1 MKLQQIITTRNY
13 NNWPS
18 WDLVFE
24 WEDIIKSK
32 LQLDFY
38 YDRKLMNNRYIKKIP
53 FFNNLLQTNKFSFL
67 FEMSVGRSNNR
78 NNKKN
83 IVPCI
88 IDFFLTKE
96 QLPSFYK
103 RYDKNSIVLVSSKEV
118 YDFLKSV
125 DCPINIGHFPLS
137 ISDVYRISEDTAF
150 DKKYDLVIMGRTNP
164 VLLEF
169 MNKYSATHPHF
180 RYVYRVLKDGV
191 FNYYTSDGEMLG
203 DICTRE
209 KYIQLM
215 RSAKVGFYSTPGIDG
230 GEKRTNGFNQ
240 VTPRFLELVA
250 SQCHIISRYPKNSDT
265 DYYNLSR
272 FGKSVETYEEF
283 CAIMDG
289 CLSKPVDLKFY
300 SEYLQRHY
308 TSIRAEQLSEI
319 IKSI

>member
-1 MKLQQIITTRNY
+1 MKLQTIITTRHY
-13 NNWPS
+13 NTWPS
-18 WDLVFE
+18 WDLVYE
-24 WEDIIKSK
+24 WEDVLKSK

-38 YDRKLMNNRYIKKIP
+38 YDSKLMNNRYIKKIP
-53 FFNNLLQTNKFSFL
+53 VFNKLFQTDKPSFMY
-67 FEMSVGRSNNR
+67 EMSVGRPNNR

-103 RYDKNSIVLVSSKEV
+103 RYDKHKIVLVSSKEV

-125 DCPINIGHFPLS
+125 DCPINIGHLPLS
-137 ISDVYRISEDTAF
+137 ISDIYKIRQETVF

-164 VLLEF
+164 VLLDF
-169 MNKYSATHPHF
+169 LKKYSKSNPHF

-191 FNYYTSDGEMLG
+191 FNYYTSDGETLG

-215 RSAKVGFYSTPGIDG
+215 RSAKVGFYGTPGIDG
-230 GEKRTNGFNQ
+230 GETRTNGFNQ

-250 SQCHIISRYPKNSDT
+250 SQCHIISRYHQNSDT
-265 DYYNLSR
+265 DYYEFPR

-283 CAIMDG
+283 CSIMDV
-289 CLSKPVDLKFY
+289 CLSKPVDRKFY

-308 TSIRAEQLSEI
+308 TSMRAEQLAELTKTI
-319 IKSI
+319 